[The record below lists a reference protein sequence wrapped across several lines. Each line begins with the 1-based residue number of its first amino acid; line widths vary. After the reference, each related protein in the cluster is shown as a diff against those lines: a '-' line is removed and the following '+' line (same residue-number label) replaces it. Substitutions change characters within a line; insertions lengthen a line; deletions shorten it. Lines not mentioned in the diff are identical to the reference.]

1 MKWRS
6 SFQKE
11 QPVGYW
17 KAPDMI
23 RLLLPRSQKVEF
35 ITKNIFFDFFM
46 MISFPNMWIYMVS
59 KDWIVFTDW
68 WRLYNA
74 EEQFLQGNGPLRN
87 WNNLPF
93 FGTYLP
99 PPCFGCLKFICSQV
113 CTSLMTTTHSISWQ
127 MIQLSPVCALEK
139 FVWLVIF

>member
-35 ITKNIFFDFFM
+35 ITKNIFFDLFRL
-46 MISFPNMWIYMVS
+46 I
-59 KDWIVFTDW
+59 DWIVFTDW

-127 MIQLSPVCALEK
+127 IIQLSPVCALEK
-139 FVWLVIF
+139 FVLWLVIF